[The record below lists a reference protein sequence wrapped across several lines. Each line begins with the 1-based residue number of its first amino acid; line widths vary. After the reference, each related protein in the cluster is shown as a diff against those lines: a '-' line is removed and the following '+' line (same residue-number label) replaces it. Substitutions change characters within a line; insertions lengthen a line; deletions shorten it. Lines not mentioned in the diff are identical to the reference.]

1 MKLKLS
7 KILVRIA
14 FTFVPDDKKKAEVL
28 KTLIEYLE
36 RKILK

>member
-14 FTFVPDDKKKAEVL
+14 FKFVPDDKKKAEVL